1 MEFRHGD
8 RALEWQARLR
18 DFLEQK
24 VIPREAEYRAQV
36 AADPSRQAP
45 VMETMKAAA
54 RAEGLLLASATTEIG
69 IGGDVRSS
77 TCFVDREG
85 DRARVAKN
93 APVISYG
100 EHADLILVTARRDA
114 DSAPVAANTATPA

>member
-54 RAEGLLLASATTEIG
+54 RAEGLWNLFL
-69 IGGDVRSS
+69 R
-77 TCFVDREG
+77 
-85 DRARVAKN
+85 
-93 APVISYG
+93 G
-100 EHADLILVTARRDA
+100 ETGAGLSNL
-114 DSAPVAANTATPA
+114 